1 MELSSDESELL
12 SELES
17 ALESWELCCSA
28 CWLLEKAVES
38 VGIMSETT
46 MSTAKMMMTTLAG
59 VERLFAGEDW
69 PFLDAE
75 PLPLAEGAAVAAPFL
90 AALLLGFFDMPE
102 RSLRVLIRLASPGA
116 GPRLVRWRH
125 WWRHRL

>member
-46 MSTAKMMMTTLAG
+46 MRTAKMMMTTLAG
-59 VERLFAGEDW
+59 VERLLAGVDW
-69 PFLDAE
+69 PFLVAE
-75 PLPLAEGAAVAAPFL
+75 PLPLAEDAPVAVPFL
-90 AALLLGFFDMPE
+90 AAFLLGFFDMPE
-102 RSLRVLIRLASPGA
+102 RSLRVHMRLASPGI
-116 GPRLVRWRH
+116 GPCHVHWRH
-125 WWRHRL
+125 WRRHRL